1 MKCDEENK
9 EKRTSTAKGFNK
21 KNKVKEIK
29 VYFYKTQD
37 IVM

>member
-9 EKRTSTAKGFNK
+9 EKRMSTAKAFNK

-29 VYFYKTQD
+29 VSFYKTQD
-37 IVM
+37 IVI